1 MTTTFHC
8 LACHHAPEAHEHDVD
23 ADIVSCNTSG
33 CSCISTIAEAKAYVL
48 RSDAIFQMVH
58 VERDVELVEAK
69 VMAEVARDEMLV
81 LIDAMQGTPSM
92 MLDRFA
98 RRIVFENSEA
108 IARHSAGCRM
118 CGADWHKGVLNHDDD
133 CMYTRYLEHLSQA

>member
-8 LACHHAPEAHEHDVD
+8 LTCHHAPETHEHDVD
-23 ADIVSCNTSG
+23 ADLVSCCTSG
-33 CSCISTIAEAKAYVL
+33 CSCISTIADAKAYVL

-58 VERDVELVEAK
+58 VEDPEYTEAR

-81 LIDAMQGTPSM
+81 LIDAMQGLPSM
-92 MLDRFA
+92 MLDRLA

-118 CGADWHKGVLNHDDD
+118 CGADWHNGVLNHTDD
-133 CMYTRYLEHLSQA
+133 CVYERYLEHLGQA